1 MNNTTTVKN
10 VGTEK
15 LADTML
21 EAVHN
26 YMGHIKDTYADW
38 NLTHA
43 SDDVRA
49 YREEMIAEWNNNVHF
64 TVGSKYIGVWT
75 GNSIHSFIVNNTV
88 DKKFAYGGVL
98 KPATWKAPTRNFERG
113 NVFKKGSVAGIAW
126 FGH

>member
-15 LADTML
+15 LADTMVD
-21 EAVHN
+21 AVHK
-26 YMGHIKDTYADW
+26 YMDHIKDTYADW

-64 TVGSKYIGVWT
+64 KVGSKYIGIWT
-75 GNSIHSFIVNNTV
+75 GNSIHSFIVNVTN
-88 DKKFAYGGVL
+88 DKKFAYGDVL

>member
-1 MNNTTTVKN
+1 MNN
-10 VGTEK
+10 
-15 LADTML
+15 L
-21 EAVHN
+21 ENNMDNAVHN
-26 YMGHIKDTYADW
+26 YMDHIKATYTDW

-49 YREEMIAEWNNNVHF
+49 YREEMIAEWSNGVHF
-64 TVGSKYIGVWT
+64 KVGSKYIGVWT

-88 DKKFAYGGVL
+88 DKKFAYGDVL

>member
-1 MNNTTTVKN
+1 MNNTTTTKN

-49 YREEMIAEWNNNVHF
+49 YREEMIAEW
-64 TVGSKYIGVWT
+64 
-75 GNSIHSFIVNNTV
+75 
-88 DKKFAYGGVL
+88 
-98 KPATWKAPTRNFERG
+98 RN
-113 NVFKKGSVAGIAW
+113 
-126 FGH
+126 

>member
-15 LADTML
+15 LADTMVD
-21 EAVHN
+21 AVDK
-26 YMGHIKDTYADW
+26 YMDHIKDTYADW

-49 YREEMIAEWNNNVHF
+49 YREEMIAEWSNGVHY

-88 DKKFAYGGVL
+88 DKKFAYGDVL
-98 KPATWKAPTRNFERG
+98 KPETWKAPTRNFERG

>member
-1 MNNTTTVKN
+1 MNN
-10 VGTEK
+10 
-15 LADTML
+15 L
-21 EAVHN
+21 ENNMDNAVHN
-26 YMGHIKDTYADW
+26 YMDHIKATYTDW

-49 YREEMIAEWNNNVHF
+49 FREEMIAEWNNNVHF
-64 TVGSKYIGVWT
+64 KVGSKYIGVWT

-88 DKKFAYGGVL
+88 DKKFAYGDVL
-98 KPATWKAPTRNFERG
+98 KPATWKAPTRHFERG

>member
-1 MNNTTTVKN
+1 MNNTTTTKN
-10 VGTEK
+10 VGAEK
-15 LADTML
+15 LEYHMVD
-21 EAVHN
+21 AVDK
-26 YMGHIKDTYADW
+26 YMDHIKDTYADW

-49 YREEMIAEWNNNVHF
+49 YREEMIAEWSNGVHY
-64 TVGSKYIGVWT
+64 TVCSKYIGICT
-75 GNSIHSFIVNNTV
+75 GNSIHSFIVNVTN
-88 DKKFAYGGVL
+88 DKKFAYGDVL

>member
-1 MNNTTTVKN
+1 MNN
-10 VGTEK
+10 
-15 LADTML
+15 L
-21 EAVHN
+21 ENNMDNAVHN
-26 YMGHIKDTYADW
+26 YMDHIKATYTDW

-49 YREEMIAEWNNNVHF
+49 YREEMIAEWSNGVHY

-75 GNSIHSFIVNNTV
+75 GNSIHSFIVNVTN
-88 DKKFAYGGVL
+88 DKKFAYGDVL